1 MKQESL
7 VIVDQNATVNTFRVL
22 YTPPVTPWKP
32 VVPNASVPTFGRE
45 LSKVRS
51 VTGAKS

>member
-1 MKQESL
+1 
-7 VIVDQNATVNTFRVL
+7 VL

-32 VVPNASVPTFGRE
+32 VVPKANGLTFGME
-45 LSKVRS
+45 FVKVRL

>member
-7 VIVDQNATVNTFRVL
+7 VIVDQNATVNTFPVL
-22 YTPPVTPWKP
+22 YTPPVTPWKS
-32 VVPNASVPTFGRE
+32 VVPKSGGPTFGRE
-45 LSKVRS
+45 LVKVRL